1 MFLLLSCSWFTPN
14 RVSNLLTCTPPSP
27 ARARPPSL
35 IFARRC
41 LCRPSLAVLP
51 PRTTDCRRQ
60 AAALNAVVADASTH
74 VIRGTT
80 VSVQWSRGAKD
91 AGGDRPRRRNSAT
104 SVTSSN
110 NGCSPS
116 RGSNRS
122 SPKMNMFSH
131 KNGGH
136 RGSGGG
142 GSGGGGGGGG
152 GSCGS
157 GCNHGFSPMRSR
169 SQGHIHAS
177 SGAGGGVPYSFCN
190 GGRHGSD
197 HHNQQMV
204 RGSSRDVVPGI
215 MHHDMLTGGSTAEL

>member
-1 MFLLLSCSWFTPN
+1 MNTSPLPPFLCACLALPRYFH
-14 RVSNLLTCTPPSP
+14 VLHD
-27 ARARPPSL
+27 RPPT
-35 IFARRC
+35 
-41 LCRPSLAVLP
+41 
-51 PRTTDCRRQ
+51 RTHTHTHTQ

-104 SVTSSN
+104 SATSSN

-142 GSGGGGGGGG
+142 G
-152 GSCGS
+152 GSCGA
-157 GCNHGFSPMRSR
+157 GCSNHGFSPMRSR
-169 SQGHIHAS
+169 SQGHIHTS
-177 SGAGGGVPYSFCN
+177 SGAGGGGGGGGGGVPYSFCN
-190 GGRHGSD
+190 GGRHGGD

-204 RGSSRDVVPGI
+204 RG
-215 MHHDMLTGGSTAEL
+215 AEGVLSYNV

>member
-1 MFLLLSCSWFTPN
+1 MHAIL
-14 RVSNLLTCTPPSP
+14 VYPPSSP
-27 ARARPPSL
+27 LRVRTCLPCIYLLPLPPSFSL
-35 IFARRC
+35 C
-41 LCRPSLAVLP
+41 LLRPASRYVDPSHEQTNDYL
-51 PRTTDCRRQ
+51 RQ

-104 SVTSSN
+104 SATSSN

-142 GSGGGGGGGG
+142 GGGG
-152 GSCGS
+152 GSCGA

-169 SQGHIHAS
+169 SQGHMHAS

-204 RGSSRDVVPGI
+204 RGAT
-215 MHHDMLTGGSTAEL
+215 LL